1 MSKST
6 TSTLE
11 DFIKKYTK
19 SGAKSYSE
27 WLSPA
32 KSGEDEYASELDS
45 AAQEYDRALS
55 HYGRQ
60 AEALGKKGLLTSGY
74 AHYLNANAYSEMQKK
89 KQSALKKRLA
99 ADEENRRKYSDYLA
113 DYQSD
118 SYKMLRNSIQEI
130 AGQDITDEEKAYK
143 YALFYGIPDELAT
156 EVSKFATGISGVSGM
171 TARQKSTLINTLAG
185 KGYSRGNLYYFLT
198 ALGMSQKEANE
209 LADTIY
215 KLSSTKKTTTSSSE
229 LTNAVNKTSKK

>member
-19 SGAKSYSE
+19 AGAKSYSE

-32 KSGEDEYASELDS
+32 QSGESEYADALNR
-45 AAQEYDRALS
+45 ATQEYDRAIS
-55 HYGRQ
+55 GYGRQ
-60 AEALGKKGLLTSGY
+60 AEALGKRGLLTSGY
-74 AHYLNANAYSEMQKK
+74 ADFLNANAYSEMQKK
-89 KQSALKKRLA
+89 KQKARADKLA
-99 ADEENRRKYSDYLA
+99 TDEANRHKYSDYLA

-118 SYKMLRNSIQEI
+118 SYKMLRNSIEEI
-130 AGQDITDEEKAYK
+130 ARQDITDEEKAYK

-156 EVSKFATGISGVSGM
+156 EVSKFATSMSGVPGM
-171 TARQKSTLINTLAG
+171 TTKQKSTLINTLAG

-198 ALGMSQKEANE
+198 ALGMSPREANE

-215 KLSSTKKTTTSSSE
+215 KLSGSKKTTTSSSD
-229 LTNAVNKTSKK
+229 LKNAVNKTSQK

>member
-11 DFIKKYTK
+11 EFIKKYTK

-27 WLSPA
+27 WLSPTE
-32 KSGEDEYASELDS
+32 SGDDEYASALNS
-45 AAQEYDRALS
+45 AAQEYDRAIS
-55 HYGRQ
+55 GYGRQ
-60 AEALGKKGLLTSGY
+60 AEALARKGLLTSGY
-74 AHYLNANAYSEMQKK
+74 ADYLNANAYSELQKK
-89 KQSALKKRLA
+89 KQRARADKLA
-99 ADEENRRKYSDYLA
+99 TDEANSRKYSDYLA

-118 SYKMLRNSIQEI
+118 SYKMLRNSIEEI
-130 AGQDITDEEKAYK
+130 ARQNITDEQKAYN

-156 EVSKFATGISGVSGM
+156 EVSKFATGISGVSSM
-171 TARQKSTLINTLAG
+171 TAKQKSTLINTLAG

-215 KLSSTKKTTTSSSE
+215 KLSGTKKTTTSSSA
-229 LTNAVNKTSKK
+229 LLDAGNKTSQK